1 MNGKIETFFSVSTNL
16 FFGFVSMLFIA
27 LRCFVRILLL
37 CRLRCFFY
45 GFFPCRFR
53 CSSNRSNFCR
63 ETLKNVSDREN
74 YSVEVENVLG
84 TVDEKYVCAAFLCI
98 DRKKILVQ
106 PIGFAD
112 AAFQEVALDGAAEA
126 FFRDRYDYPV
136 ERQFVA
142 YAVAVS
148 ESVSEAITS
157 GREKP
162 GKVCPD

>member
-1 MNGKIETFFSVSTNL
+1 M
-16 FFGFVSMLFIA
+16 
-27 LRCFVRILLL
+27 
-37 CRLRCFFY
+37 
-45 GFFPCRFR
+45 FR
-53 CSSNRSNFCR
+53 SSIHCSNFCR
-63 ETLKNVSDREN
+63 EALKDVSDGED
-74 YSVEVENVLG
+74 YSVEVEDVLCL
-84 TVDEKYVCAAFLCI
+84 VDEDDVRAAFLCI

-106 PIGFAD
+106 PVGFAD

-142 YAVAVS
+142 YAVTVS
-148 ESVSEAITS
+148 ESISKAITP

>member
-27 LRCFVRILLL
+27 LRCFFRCIFLCCIRCLL
-37 CRLRCFFY
+37 Y
-45 GFFPCRFR
+45 GFSWRIFR
-53 CSSNRSNFCR
+53 SSIHRNNFCR
-63 ETLKNVSDREN
+63 EALKDVSDGEN

-84 TVDEKYVCAAFLCI
+84 TVDEKYVCTAFLCI

-106 PIGFAD
+106 PVGFAD

-148 ESVSEAITS
+148 ESISEAITS
-157 GREKP
+157 GREKS

>member
-1 MNGKIETFFSVSTNL
+1 M
-16 FFGFVSMLFIA
+16 
-27 LRCFVRILLL
+27 
-37 CRLRCFFY
+37 
-45 GFFPCRFR
+45 FR
-53 CSSNRSNFCR
+53 SSIHCSNFCR
-63 ETLKNVSDREN
+63 ETLKNVSDGEN

-106 PIGFAD
+106 PVGFAD
-112 AAFQEVALDGAAEA
+112 PAFQEVALDGAAEA

-148 ESVSEAITS
+148 ESIGKAITS
-157 GREKP
+157 GREKS

>member
-27 LRCFVRILLL
+27 LRCFFRILLL
-37 CRLRCFFY
+37 CCLRCLFY
-45 GFFPCRFR
+45 GFSKRILR
-53 CSSNRSNFCR
+53 SSIHRNNFCR
-63 ETLKNVSDREN
+63 EALKDISDGED
-74 YSVEVENVLG
+74 YSVEVEDVLCP
-84 TVDEKYVCAAFLCI
+84 VDEDDVRTAFLCI

-106 PIGFAD
+106 PVGFAD

-136 ERQFVA
+136 ERQSVA
-142 YAVAVS
+142 YTVAVS
-148 ESVSEAITS
+148 EAISDAITS
-157 GREKP
+157 GREKS

>member
-1 MNGKIETFFSVSTNL
+1 MFRS
-16 FFGFVSMLFIA
+16 
-27 LRCFVRILLL
+27 RIH
-37 CRLRCFFY
+37 C
-45 GFFPCRFR
+45 
-53 CSSNRSNFCR
+53 SNFCR
-63 ETLKNVSDREN
+63 EALKDVSDGED

-84 TVDEKYVCAAFLCI
+84 TVDEKYVCAAFLFI

-106 PIGFAD
+106 PVGFAD

-126 FFRDRYDYPV
+126 FFRDRYDYSV

-148 ESVSEAITS
+148 ESISKAITS
-157 GREKP
+157 GREKS

>member
-1 MNGKIETFFSVSTNL
+1 M
-16 FFGFVSMLFIA
+16 
-27 LRCFVRILLL
+27 
-37 CRLRCFFY
+37 
-45 GFFPCRFR
+45 FR
-53 CSSNRSNFCR
+53 SSIHCSNFCR
-63 ETLKNVSDREN
+63 EALKNVSDGEN

-98 DRKKILVQ
+98 DRKKMLVQ
-106 PIGFAD
+106 PVGFAD
-112 AAFQEVALDGAAEA
+112 AAFQEVAIDGAAEA

-148 ESVSEAITS
+148 ESISNAITS
-157 GREKP
+157 GREKS

>member
-1 MNGKIETFFSVSTNL
+1 MNGKIETFFSVSINL

-27 LRCFVRILLL
+27 LRCFV
-37 CRLRCFFY
+37 RCFFY

-63 ETLKNVSDREN
+63 EALKDISDGEN
-74 YSVEVENVLG
+74 YSVEVEDVLG

-98 DRKKILVQ
+98 DREKILVQ
-106 PIGFAD
+106 PVGFAD

-148 ESVSEAITS
+148 ESISEAITS
-157 GREKP
+157 GREKS